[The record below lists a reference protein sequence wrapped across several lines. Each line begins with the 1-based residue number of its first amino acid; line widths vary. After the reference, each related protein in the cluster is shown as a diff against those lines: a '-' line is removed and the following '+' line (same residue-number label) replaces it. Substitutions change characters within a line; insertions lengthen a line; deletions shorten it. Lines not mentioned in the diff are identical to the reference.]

1 MPKVDFH
8 VHTNKSD
15 GILSPKEVVDR
26 AYKNGVEILAIT
38 DHDTINGLSEAI
50 DEAKVKNIKLIPGI
64 EFSCNYNNESI
75 HLLGFFGDDSYKSED
90 FIEILNNI
98 QEKRLL
104 RAKKMIK
111 KLSDEFNININFE
124 DVLKHGKNIIARP
137 HIAKAIIAAG
147 YPYTHDYIFDNFI
160 GKDKPAYVPTNKIT
174 IEEGIELLHKFNA
187 LVFLAHPVLIKNSP
201 LEDFLKFNLDG
212 IEAIYFLN
220 SKEDEKYLLN
230 FAKEH
235 NLLVSAGS
243 DCHGDFKNDKR
254 HGDIGDMTLK
264 DEYLKKLLNKLNT
277 K

>member
-75 HLLGFFGDDSYKSED
+75 HLLGFFRDDSYKSED

-104 RAKKMIK
+104 RAKKMIE

-137 HIAKAIIAAG
+137 HIAKAIIDAG

-174 IEEGIELLHKFNA
+174 IEEGIELLHRFNA

-254 HGDIGDMTLK
+254 HGDIGNMTLK
-264 DEYLKKLLNKLNT
+264 DEYLSKLLEKLNT

>member
-50 DEAKVKNIKLIPGI
+50 DEAKVKDIKLIPGI

-104 RAKKMIK
+104 RAKKMIE

-137 HIAKAIIAAG
+137 HIAKAIIDAG

-254 HGDIGDMTLK
+254 HGDIGNMSLK
-264 DEYLKKLLNKLNT
+264 DEYLSKLLEKLNT

>member
-104 RAKKMIK
+104 RAKKMIE

-137 HIAKAIIAAG
+137 HIAKAIIDAG

-254 HGDIGDMTLK
+254 HGDIGNMTLK
-264 DEYLKKLLNKLNT
+264 DEYLSKLLEKLNT

>member
-50 DEAKVKNIKLIPGI
+50 DEAKVRNIKLIPGI

-104 RAKKMIK
+104 RAKKMIE

-137 HIAKAIIAAG
+137 HIAKAIIDAG

-254 HGDIGDMTLK
+254 HGDIGNMTLK
-264 DEYLKKLLNKLNT
+264 DEYLSKLLEKLNT